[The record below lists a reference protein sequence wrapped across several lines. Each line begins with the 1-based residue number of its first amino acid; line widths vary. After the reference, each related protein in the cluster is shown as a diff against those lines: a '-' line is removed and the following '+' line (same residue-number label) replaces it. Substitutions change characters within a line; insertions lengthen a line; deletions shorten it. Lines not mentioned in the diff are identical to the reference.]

1 MIFWIDFEGRK
12 NLWIRKQSRLRPSK
26 KKKKAAPILVQ
37 MGIFGTILFVS
48 QFISDLFPA
57 SFVVPTT
64 LIGIMLLYVLL
75 ATHIVKL
82 EQVEKFGDF
91 MISLI
96 AFLFVPSGVQLAG
109 SLGLMKKEG
118 LQDICVIIISTII
131 LLVVI
136 AYVGNFFV
144 KLHER
149 LSKKSD
155 APVKNV
161 SQKLAH

>member
-1 MIFWIDFEGRK
+1 
-12 NLWIRKQSRLRPSK
+12 
-26 KKKKAAPILVQ
+26 
-37 MGIFGTILFVS
+37 
-48 QFISDLFPA
+48 
-57 SFVVPTT
+57 VPTT
-64 LIGIMLLYVLL
+64 LIGMMLLYVLL

-96 AFLFVPSGVQLAG
+96 VFLFVPSGVQLAG

-155 APVKNV
+155 APVKKRLTKISSLNAI
-161 SQKLAH
+161 K

>member
-1 MIFWIDFEGRK
+1 MDK
-12 NLWIRKQSRLRPSK
+12 KAKQTATK
-26 KKKKAAPILVQ
+26 QEEKKAAP
-37 MGIFGTILFVS
+37 T
-48 QFISDLFPA
+48 P
-57 SFVVPTT
+57 
-64 LIGIMLLYVLL
+64 LIGMVLLYILL
-75 ATHIVKL
+75 AAHIVKL

-109 SLGLMKKEG
+109 SLGLMRKEG

-144 KLHER
+144 KLHGR

-155 APVKNV
+155 APVKNA

>member
-1 MIFWIDFEGRK
+1 MDKKE
-12 NLWIRKQSRLRPSK
+12 KQAPAK
-26 KKKKAAPILVQ
+26 EEKKAAPILVQ
-37 MGIFGTILFVS
+37 MGIFAAILFVS
-48 QFISDLFPA
+48 QLISDLFPA
-57 SFVVPTT
+57 SFVVPTP
-64 LIGIMLLYVLL
+64 LIGMVLLYILL
-75 ATHIVKL
+75 AAHIVKL

-109 SLGLMKKEG
+109 SLGLMRKEG

-155 APVKNV
+155 APVKNA

>member
-1 MIFWIDFEGRK
+1 MI
-12 NLWIRKQSRLRPSK
+12 
-26 KKKKAAPILVQ
+26 V
-37 MGIFGTILFVS
+37 
-48 QFISDLFPA
+48 
-57 SFVVPTT
+57 
-64 LIGIMLLYVLL
+64 
-75 ATHIVKL
+75 
-82 EQVEKFGDF
+82 
-91 MISLI
+91 
-96 AFLFVPSGVQLAG
+96 
-109 SLGLMKKEG
+109 
-118 LQDICVIIISTII
+118 ISTII

>member
-1 MIFWIDFEGRK
+1 
-12 NLWIRKQSRLRPSK
+12 
-26 KKKKAAPILVQ
+26 
-37 MGIFGTILFVS
+37 
-48 QFISDLFPA
+48 
-57 SFVVPTT
+57 
-64 LIGIMLLYVLL
+64 
-75 ATHIVKL
+75 
-82 EQVEKFGDF
+82 

-149 LSKKSD
+149 LIKKSD

>member
-1 MIFWIDFEGRK
+1 MDKKE
-12 NLWIRKQSRLRPSK
+12 KQAPAK
-26 KKKKAAPILVQ
+26 EEKKAAPILVQ
-37 MGIFGTILFVS
+37 MGIFAAILFVS
-48 QFISDLFPA
+48 QLISDLFPA
-57 SFVVPTT
+57 SFVVPTP
-64 LIGIMLLYVLL
+64 LIGMVLLYILL
-75 ATHIVKL
+75 AAHIARL

-96 AFLFVPSGVQLAG
+96 AFLFVPSGVQLCG
-109 SLGLMKKEG
+109 SLGLMKREG

-149 LSKKSD
+149 LVHKQSNESHAD
-155 APVKNV
+155 T
-161 SQKLAH
+161 QHMAH

>member
-1 MIFWIDFEGRK
+1 MDKKE
-12 NLWIRKQSRLRPSK
+12 KQAPAK
-26 KKKKAAPILVQ
+26 EEKKAAPILVQ
-37 MGIFGTILFVS
+37 MGIFAAILFVS
-48 QFISDLFPA
+48 QLISDLFPA
-57 SFVVPTT
+57 SFVVPTP
-64 LIGIMLLYVLL
+64 LIGMVLLYILL
-75 ATHIVKL
+75 AAHIVKL

-96 AFLFVPSGVQLAG
+96 AFLFVPSGVQLCG
-109 SLGLMKKEG
+109 SLGLMKREG
-118 LQDICVIIISTII
+118 LQDICVIIISTIM

-144 KLHER
+144 KLHGR

-155 APVKNV
+155 APVKNA

>member
-1 MIFWIDFEGRK
+1 MDK
-12 NLWIRKQSRLRPSK
+12 KAKQTPANK
-26 KKKKAAPILVQ
+26 EEKKAAPILVQ
-37 MGIFGTILFVS
+37 MGIFGVILFVS
-48 QFISDLFPA
+48 QMISGLFPA
-57 SFVVPTT
+57 SFVVPTP
-64 LIGIMLLYVLL
+64 LIGMMLLYVLL

-109 SLGLMKKEG
+109 SLGLMKREG

-144 KLHER
+144 KMHER
-149 LSKKSD
+149 LANKQANVAKSST
-155 APVKNV
+155 V
-161 SQKLAH
+161 SQAGSHHAAD